1 MNYINMDN
9 KKKLAF
15 GKKNYRLMLIGIA
28 VLIVGFTL
36 MTMDK
41 EQYGFGVLG
50 LTIGPIVVMA
60 GFIIQFFAIFAKSNQ
75 NK

>member
-1 MNYINMDN
+1 MDN

-15 GKKNYRLMLIGIA
+15 DKKNYKLMLIGIA
-28 VLIVGFTL
+28 VLIAGFTL

-60 GFIIQFFAIFAKSNQ
+60 GFIIQFFAIFAKSRQ